1 MKDQLVH
8 YGYVIAD
15 SKEQAESVFAHE
27 GHIPS
32 KRLQIK
38 MFEKEYKIEEEKE
51 AEKEQY
57 VYFEQLW
64 NKLKDWMW
72 Q

>member
-1 MKDQLVH
+1 MMKDQIIH

-32 KRLQIK
+32 R
-38 MFEKEYKIEEEKE
+38 
-51 AEKEQY
+51 
-57 VYFEQLW
+57 
-64 NKLKDWMW
+64 
-72 Q
+72 